1 MFNDIQQKI
10 MSKDFKLTEM
20 LNCILVNFNLGC
32 ITNNQR
38 QELTSLA
45 YANATPEAEYQSV
58 DAQITARFEALE
70 ARVTTLESQ
79 LASLASGETP
89 SIPDA
94 DEYPEYVQPTGAHD
108 AYHTGDKVTY
118 EGKHYI
124 CKMDNCVWTPATYP
138 QAWEEVKDGDTDE

>member
-1 MFNDIQQKI
+1 MYQHLKQFI
-10 MSKDFKLTEM
+10 E
-20 LNCILVNFNLGC
+20 LGGFPL
-32 ITNNQR
+32 
-38 QELTSLA
+38 QELLLKINTIWVEGQITLEQRNELKDLA
-45 YANATPEAEYQSV
+45 FSYAKPEFEYASV
-58 DAQITARFEALE
+58 DDQITARFEALE

-108 AYHTGDKVTY
+108 AYHTGDKVTF

-124 CKMDNCVWTPATYP
+124 CKLDPCAWSPAVYP
-138 QAWEEVKDGDTDE
+138 QGWDEVKDGDTDE